1 MTTFP
6 TNHSII
12 QQIESRLEQNQY
24 LSNDCLPNFIDAQVF
39 ISLKASNR
47 NFLPILGIPKR

>member
-6 TNHSII
+6 TNHSTI

-24 LSNDCLPNFIDAQVF
+24 LSNECLPNFIDAQVF

-47 NFLPILGIPKR
+47 NFLPILDIPKR